1 MYDFCATDLNVDRSD
16 STKWVYSMDT
26 CSQPLRSNNILP
38 SMLYNRLRRKIGNTR
53 RRLHVIFKRVSSD
66 NKLKNKLLSIKD
78 M

>member
-1 MYDFCATDLNVDRSD
+1 MYDFCANDLNVDRSD
-16 STKWVYSMDT
+16 STKWVYSINT

-38 SMLYNRLRRKIGNTR
+38 SMLYIRLRRKIGNTR
-53 RRLHVIFKRVSSD
+53 RGLNGIFKKVSSD